1 MHLSLKEKEN
11 TLYMTLVKLA
21 FFVLS
26 LVMADNRIRQKMRSI
41 VVEEKRKK
49 TARKRGHIID
59 MSCSI
64 EKMLL
69 CHLRF

>member
-41 VVEEKRKK
+41 VVEEKKRKK
-49 TARKRGHIID
+49 TARKVI
-59 MSCSI
+59 
-64 EKMLL
+64 L
-69 CHLRF
+69 

>member
-21 FFVLS
+21 FLVLS

-41 VVEEKRKK
+41 VVEEKKKKKQQERSYYRYELFDRKN
-49 TARKRGHIID
+49 AF
-59 MSCSI
+59 MSS
-64 EKMLL
+64 
-69 CHLRF
+69 